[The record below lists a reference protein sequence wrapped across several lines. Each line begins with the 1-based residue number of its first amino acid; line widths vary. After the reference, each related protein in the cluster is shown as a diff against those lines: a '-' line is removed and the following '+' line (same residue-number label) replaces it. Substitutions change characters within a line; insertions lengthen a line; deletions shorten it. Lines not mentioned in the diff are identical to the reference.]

1 MKQESKTGGLGY
13 GTDAIKGA
21 GKFAIKTESVS
32 LRRGTSK
39 IIVDISKRRE
49 MSQSPHYHKYEIAKY
64 DLHPGY
70 MFPEF
75 LQSLVPTGTP
85 EYVDSGQRYVER
97 IIRALFYFKQC
108 ALIGPSGTGK
118 THITYLVA
126 ELTGLPVWEVNCGL
140 QTSSYDLIGRF
151 IGLGKENWVD
161 GQVTSWLRFGGLLYL
176 DEANM
181 MKQDVATRLNPV
193 LDTRG
198 HLVLTEKDNEIV
210 TRHPY
215 ATLIISMNPFSAEFS
230 GTKPLNAAFRRRMSV
245 WVNFDYESVGDKVSK
260 DEVGLLIKRTNVD
273 EETGY
278 KIVRVGAEMRRQYK
292 AGDLP
297 YGPSIG
303 DLIHWAVLIKD
314 GSTPMAA
321 AEETI
326 VALTSDSV
334 EVQGDVRRLIEA
346 VFTS

>member
-1 MKQESKTGGLGY
+1 M
-13 GTDAIKGA
+13 
-21 GKFAIKTESVS
+21 
-32 LRRGTSK
+32 
-39 IIVDISKRRE
+39 
-49 MSQSPHYHKYEIAKY
+49 
-64 DLHPGY
+64 
-70 MFPEF
+70 
-75 LQSLVPTGTP
+75 
-85 EYVDSGQRYVER
+85 
-97 IIRALFYFKQC
+97 
-108 ALIGPSGTGK
+108 
-118 THITYLVA
+118 VA
-126 ELTGLPVWEVNCGL
+126 ELTGMPVWVVNCGL

-151 IGLGKENWVD
+151 IGLGKDNWVD
-161 GQVTSWLRFGGLLYL
+161 GQVTSWLRDGGLLYL

-198 HLVLTEKDNEIV
+198 HLVLTEKDNEII

-215 ATLIISMNPFSAEFS
+215 AALIISMNPFSAEFA

-245 WVNFDYESVGDKVSK
+245 WINFDYESVGDKVSK
-260 DEVGLLIKRTNVD
+260 QEVDLLKKRTNV
-273 EETGY
+273 EEDVAY
-278 KIVRVGAEMRRQYK
+278 KIIKVGAEMRKQYK

-314 GSTPMAA
+314 GSDPMSS

-346 VFTS
+346 IFSH